1 MNPKAR
7 LFGDPTVLSVSL
19 FLIAACTLYALVVR
33 DPELFASVPL
43 KAATAEVPQDSRATV
58 WKGVYTEAQASR
70 GQQTYQRACSYCH
83 LKDLSGFGGDT
94 TAPPLTGARFFV
106 RWDQLT
112 VAEIFTTVQE
122 TMPDNAPSSLSP
134 QEYVDIISYL
144 FKANDMPAGT
154 TELSPDREKLDQI
167 LITKK
172 P

>member
-1 MNPKAR
+1 MNLKAR
-7 LFGDPTVLSVSL
+7 LFGGPKVRGMSLCLLAGFAFSALASGPRLFVS
-19 FLIAACTLYALVVR
+19 I
-33 DPELFASVPL
+33 PL
-43 KAATAEVPQDSRATV
+43 KAATGELTQDSRTTV
-58 WKGVYTEAQASR
+58 WNGVYTEAQASR
-70 GQQTYQRACSYCH
+70 GQQAYQRTCSYCH

-122 TMPDNAPSSLSP
+122 TMPDNAPSSLSS
-134 QEYVDIISYL
+134 QEYVDIIGYL
-144 FKANDMPAGT
+144 FKANDMPSGT
-154 TELSPDREKLDQI
+154 TELSTDREKLERI